1 MDKLVSY
8 IPNDEKEKWKKDLKP
23 IITEIDRLED
33 GAKIV
38 GFKQEVVDKYIA
50 RKTANLF
57 LEQLIMTDCELE
69 SANNKIDELEYKL
82 DNYNNY
88 DPKKLAELRNKTV
101 VIPSNIDDVKKRTLK
116 IFERH
121 TKNMRAINQK
131 IQKL

>member
-8 IPNDEKEKWKKDLKP
+8 IPNDENEKWKKDLKP

-33 GAKIV
+33 GAK
-38 GFKQEVVDKYIA
+38 DKYIA
-50 RKTANLF
+50 RKAANLF

-88 DPKKLAELRNKTV
+88 NPKKLAELRNKTV
-101 VIPSNIDDVKKRTLK
+101 VILYKAISISMKKFYVFIKFNTFDKSNTACP
-116 IFERH
+116 
-121 TKNMRAINQK
+121 M
-131 IQKL
+131 

>member
-50 RKTANLF
+50 ANLF

-69 SANNKIDELEYKL
+69 FANNKIDELEYKL

-121 TKNMRAINQK
+121 TKNMRAINEM

>member
-50 RKTANLF
+50 RKTANLL

-101 VIPSNIDDVKKRTLK
+101 VICTIKHR
-116 IFERH
+116 
-121 TKNMRAINQK
+121 
-131 IQKL
+131 

>member
-1 MDKLVSY
+1 LQ
-8 IPNDEKEKWKKDLKP
+8 
-23 IITEIDRLED
+23 
-33 GAKIV
+33 A
-38 GFKQEVVDKYIA
+38 
-50 RKTANLF
+50 ANLF

-121 TKNMRAINQK
+121 TKNMRAINEK

>member
-1 MDKLVSY
+1 MR
-8 IPNDEKEKWKKDLKP
+8 KKNGKKKLKP

-69 SANNKIDELEYKL
+69 SANNKIDELVYKL
-82 DNYNNY
+82 DNCNNY

-101 VIPSNIDDVKKRTLK
+101 VIPSNIDNVKKRTEN
-116 IFERH
+116 I
-121 TKNMRAINQK
+121 
-131 IQKL
+131 

>member
-1 MDKLVSY
+1 MEWTVVSY

-23 IITEIDRLED
+23 IIIEIDRLED

-38 GFKQEVVDKYIA
+38 GFKQEVADKYIG

-88 DPKKLAELRNKTV
+88 DPKKTSRIKKQNSRNTIKH
-101 VIPSNIDDVKKRTLK
+101 R
-116 IFERH
+116 
-121 TKNMRAINQK
+121 
-131 IQKL
+131 

>member
-88 DPKKLAELRNKTV
+88 DPKKLAELRNKT
-101 VIPSNIDDVKKRTLK
+101 NIDDVKKRTLK

-121 TKNMRAINQK
+121 TKNMRAINEN

>member
-50 RKTANLF
+50 RKAANLF

-69 SANNKIDELEYKL
+69 SANNKIDELEHRQL
-82 DNYNNY
+82 
-88 DPKKLAELRNKTV
+88 
-101 VIPSNIDDVKKRTLK
+101 NIVRLSRSIQISATRDTSDTL
-116 IFERH
+116 
-121 TKNMRAINQK
+121 T
-131 IQKL
+131 

>member
-38 GFKQEVVDKYIA
+38 GFKQKVVDKYIA
-50 RKTANLF
+50 RKAAKLF

-69 SANNKIDELEYKL
+69 SANYKIDELEYKL

-88 DPKKLAELRNKTV
+88 
-101 VIPSNIDDVKKRTLK
+101 
-116 IFERH
+116 
-121 TKNMRAINQK
+121 MRAINEK

>member
-23 IITEIDRLED
+23 MEIDRLED
-33 GAKIV
+33 GAKIA

-121 TKNMRAINQK
+121 TRTY
-131 IQKL
+131 

>member
-8 IPNDEKEKWKKDLKP
+8 IPNDENEKWKKDLKP

-33 GAKIV
+33 GAK
-38 GFKQEVVDKYIA
+38 DKYIA
-50 RKTANLF
+50 RKAANLF

-88 DPKKLAELRNKTV
+88 NPKKLAELRNKTV

-121 TKNMRAINQK
+121 TKNMRAINEK
-131 IQKL
+131 TQKL

>member
-1 MDKLVSY
+1 
-8 IPNDEKEKWKKDLKP
+8 
-23 IITEIDRLED
+23 EIDRLED

-57 LEQLIMTDCELE
+57 LEQLLIMTDCELK

-101 VIPSNIDDVKKRTLK
+101 KDVKKRTLK
-116 IFERH
+116 TFERH
-121 TKNMRAINQK
+121 TQNMRAINEK
-131 IQKL
+131 TQKL

>member
-50 RKTANLF
+50 RKAAKLF
-57 LEQLIMTDCELE
+57 LEQLIMTD
-69 SANNKIDELEYKL
+69 
-82 DNYNNY
+82 
-88 DPKKLAELRNKTV
+88 
-101 VIPSNIDDVKKRTLK
+101 
-116 IFERH
+116 
-121 TKNMRAINQK
+121 
-131 IQKL
+131 